1 MRQEREGEMEK
12 QCLLQSKIKG
22 IMPTALSLD
31 LFHLLLPKLVFL
43 LKNQSLTAL
52 LKMQMQSCNYWSSFI
67 CLLIFFQFGLL
78 CQVLIDIFLFFEH
91 VFRLNEKKICY
102 HHKRPT
108 KRPHVDIISLICKY
122 RRTVYIHHTKCLI
135 SRKICHW
142 SG

>member
-1 MRQEREGEMEK
+1 MVPDEEPLTSGGGEMRQEREGEMEK

-67 CLLIFFQFGLL
+67 CLLIFF
-78 CQVLIDIFLFFEH
+78 
-91 VFRLNEKKICY
+91 
-102 HHKRPT
+102 
-108 KRPHVDIISLICKY
+108 
-122 RRTVYIHHTKCLI
+122 
-135 SRKICHW
+135 
-142 SG
+142 